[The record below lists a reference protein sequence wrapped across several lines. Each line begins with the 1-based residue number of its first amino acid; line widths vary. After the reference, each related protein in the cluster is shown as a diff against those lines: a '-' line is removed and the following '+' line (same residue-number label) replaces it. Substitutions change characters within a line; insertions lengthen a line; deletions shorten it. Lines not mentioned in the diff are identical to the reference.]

1 MTYLEHIQESA
12 AKFGWDEQEAR
23 DLYKHLA
30 TCNEPG
36 AAFAAVCV
44 LDIIRLTSE
53 AHQKMT
59 LLASLAD
66 EGVTVD
72 KQAS

>member
-1 MTYLEHIQESA
+1 MTYFEHIQESA
-12 AKFGWDEQEAR
+12 VKFGFDEQEAR
-23 DLYKHLA
+23 NLYRHLA
-30 TCNEPG
+30 TCTEPG
-36 AAFAAVCV
+36 AAFAAVVV
-44 LDIIRLTSE
+44 LDIIRLTAE

-72 KQAS
+72 KQA